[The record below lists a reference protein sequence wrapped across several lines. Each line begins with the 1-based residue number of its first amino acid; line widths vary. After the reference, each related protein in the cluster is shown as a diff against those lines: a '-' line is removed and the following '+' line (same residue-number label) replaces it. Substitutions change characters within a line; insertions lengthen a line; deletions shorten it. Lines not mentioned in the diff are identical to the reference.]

1 MMRLRKIILNTKG
14 IMKDLSD
21 ELIEFLAYVE
31 DSTDDTVKHT
41 KGNLV
46 KSIHKRVQEVKNDV
60 SVEVEYMHFLKECE
74 AQYGTYKLLERDREK
89 IEEGIEKGIEKG
101 EKKKALEIAVE
112 MLKDN
117 EPIEKI
123 IKYSKLSREEIL
135 KIKI

>member
-1 MMRLRKIILNTKG
+1 MKYTFQSVCLEDNSIILNDEAQKIILNTKG
-14 IMKDLSD
+14 IMNDLSE
-21 ELIEFLAYVE
+21 ELLEFLNYVE
-31 DSTDDTVKHT
+31 DSTDDIVKNF

-60 SVEVEYMHFLKECE
+60 SMEVEYM
-74 AQYGTYKLLERDREK
+74 TLLERDREK
-89 IEEGIEKGIEKG
+89 IEEGIEKG

-123 IKYSKLSREEIL
+123 IKYSKLSREEIE
-135 KIKI
+135 KIKL